1 MSNTE
6 ISVAWSRPPQHGD
19 DLLLMLHGFEGT
31 DRDLE
36 ARFPDLP
43 ESVVMASL
51 SVPAEQD
58 PGHAWFLDDYG
69 VSDAVDAVLDWL
81 GTQGGFAT
89 IGVLGLSQGGAMALE
104 LLRKAPERFTYGVQ
118 LSGILLGL
126 DAAPKLAELRPPVFS
141 AHGELDE
148 IVPKPEVVA
157 TNEWLATHTDLTVKD
172 YIGMGHWI
180 SAAEA
185 TDVSAFIAAVLDG
198 RRRAH

>member
-1 MSNTE
+1 VSDTG
-6 ISVAWSRPPQHGD
+6 ISVAWSRPPKRGD

-43 ESVVMASL
+43 SSVVMASL
-51 SVPAEQD
+51 SAPVQQD

-69 VSDAVDAVLDWL
+69 VSDATNGVLEWL
-81 GTQGGFAT
+81 DTQSGFAT
-89 IGVLGLSQGGAMALE
+89 VGVLGLSQGGAMALE

-126 DAAPKLAELRPPVFS
+126 DAAPKLAELHPPVFS

-148 IVPKPEVVA
+148 IVPKPDVAA
-157 TNEWLATHTDLTVKD
+157 TNEWLARHTDLTVKD

-198 RRRAH
+198 RPPTD

>member
-1 MSNTE
+1 MNNTE
-6 ISVAWSRPPQHGD
+6 ISVAWSRPPGHGD
-19 DLLLMLHGFEGT
+19 DLPLMLHGFEGT

-51 SVPAEQD
+51 SAPAVQD
-58 PGHAWFLDDYG
+58 PGHTWFLDDYG

-81 GTQGGFAT
+81 ETQSGFAT
-89 IGVLGLSQGGAMALE
+89 VGVLGLSQGGAMALE

-148 IVPKPEVVA
+148 IVPKAGCRRHQRVA
-157 TNEWLATHTDLTVKD
+157 RN
-172 YIGMGHWI
+172 
-180 SAAEA
+180 
-185 TDVSAFIAAVLDG
+185 
-198 RRRAH
+198 AHRPHG